1 MKRLTFCVGL
11 MIVALTAVGARCIEN
26 SNQYTGRDGYI
37 HVSGEM
43 VNETDISAETV
54 TLQAT
59 LFDSQGEIVAQAT
72 GRLCPENVQPRSH
85 NLFDIRFESRG
96 LLNAVRHEV
105 RPIAG
110 VTTDRQLPA
119 SGIQHI
125 GFDARKFFNVAV
137 RGDVRNN
144 SARTYDQ
151 MSVCVAFY
159 NASGRV
165 IHVLSAP
172 VEGSVA
178 PGGDFHWGFADSG
191 YSGNDAVFA
200 AAWFIASPDTA
211 WIATPRTQLTT
222 LP

>member
-11 MIVALTAVGARCIEN
+11 MLVGLTALGARCIEN
-26 SNQYTGRDGYI
+26 TYQYTDRDGYI

-43 VNETDISAETV
+43 VNETDISASTV

-59 LFDSQGEIVAQAT
+59 LFDSQGAVVAQAI

-96 LLNAVRHEV
+96 LLNAVRHDV
-105 RPIAG
+105 RPISG
-110 VTTDRQLPA
+110 VTTDEPLPE
-119 SGIQHI
+119 SGIELL

-144 SARTYDQ
+144 SDRTYHN

-159 NASGRV
+159 DAAGRV

-172 VEGSVA
+172 VPGSVA
-178 PGGDFHWGFADSG
+178 PGADFHWGFADSG
-191 YSGNDAVFA
+191 YSGNDAIRA
-200 AAWFIASPDTA
+200 AVWFIASPDTA
-211 WIATPRTQLTT
+211 WVASEKTQLTT